1 MSSLIQRSR
10 PSNLLVPQTAA
21 NSVCISCLA
30 RLRQQLHSHSHS
42 HSQSQSQ
49 LQLPGNHATA
59 APFHSSA
66 VNPLPRGEWNP
77 SPSSS
82 SRSNSHSRNAVGGGR
97 GSGGSGSGGYGG
109 NTSGGRSK
117 PQFQGHRALKSIVHK
132 PSRMT
137 LSEKVARTPRSTS
150 ASFAQGGRRSK
161 SLDKRQE
168 PTVDTGGGMNRRVFK
183 LRSEDKSQ
191 YSRET
196 ERRKRDL
203 RETTLRP
210 SPSRF
215 QQRPALELKSER
227 RSSASK
233 LDTDN
238 STTST
243 EKAERRLAAAKLD
256 GEGGTEKKYTRP
268 PIRRFGQM
276 KHIASLDHVS
286 SRTRE
291 ITHAAE
297 EQFNTFETFD
307 LLPQTLEALYK
318 DALDG
323 LEGVT
328 PTPVQS
334 LVIPTLLD
342 KSPAPPLKPLPSEN
356 SRHKKSKDPLDLE
369 QFDRDESSRQ
379 SFKTYLIAAETGSGK
394 TLSYVLPL
402 MDTLKRRELHQKSIT
417 EAEESQQ
424 SEILEQKGKWM
435 FDIPAPPVTQDT
447 TVGKPFAVILVP
459 TSELVFQV
467 GSLLK
472 KLSFI
477 IKLRTEMISK
487 DFSGAVI
494 RSRLFKSS
502 TPDIIVGTPF
512 MIDRITEANP
522 SMLHRTSHIIVDEAD
537 SLFDRSFSTLTGPI
551 ISRALNLEKLV
562 LCSATIPKSLDTYI
576 TKKYPDCKRLVTANL
591 HAVPR
596 RIQLQVVDV
605 MNNIY
610 KGSKLRACAHLCQ
623 TIVGDSTEPGF
634 AKRVVVFVN
643 ERETTDEVTKFLQET
658 GFNAVSI
665 NRDSDSRKIL
675 ESFTGER
682 EASTADW
689 DGVRKGG
696 MKILVTTDLASRG
709 VDTKNVKNIIL
720 YDVPYTSIDF
730 IHRLGRTGRMGRRG
744 RAWILVDKDSNQEY
758 VKEVR
763 KTMFLGQALI

>member
-1 MSSLIQRSR
+1 MSSILQRSR
-10 PSNLLVPQTAA
+10 PTNTTP
-21 NSVCISCLA
+21 SVCISCLA
-30 RLRQQLHSHSHS
+30 RLRQQLY
-42 HSQSQSQ
+42 SQLQ

-59 APFHSSA
+59 APFHSTTIT
-66 VNPLPRGEWNP
+66 PFPRGKWNP

-82 SRSNSHSRNAVGGGR
+82 RSSPNSRSRNAGGG
-97 GSGGSGSGGYGG
+97 GGGAA
-109 NTSGGRSK
+109 RA
-117 PQFQGHRALKSIVHK
+117 QGHKALRSMVHK

-137 LSEKVARTPRSTS
+137 LSEKVARTPRSPS
-150 ASFAQGGRRSK
+150 NLSPRDKRSK
-161 SLDKRQE
+161 AFERRQE
-168 PTVDTGGGMNRRVFK
+168 PAVDTGGGMNRRTFR
-183 LRSEDKSQ
+183 LRSEDKQQ

-196 ERRKRDL
+196 ERRRRDL
-203 RETTLRP
+203 KEITSRP

-215 QQRPALELKSER
+215 QQKPALELKSER
-227 RSSASK
+227 RITPSK
-233 LDTDN
+233 PDAN
-238 STTST
+238 AG
-243 EKAERRLAAAKLD
+243 EKAERRLAAEKLD
-256 GEGGTEKKYTRP
+256 GAEKKYTRP
-268 PIRRFGQM
+268 PVRRFGQM

-297 EQFNTFETFD
+297 EKFNTFETFD
-307 LLPQTLEALYK
+307 LLPQTVEALYT

-323 LEGVT
+323 LEGVA

-356 SRHKKSKDPLDLE
+356 SRHKKHKDPLDPD
-369 QFDRDESSRQ
+369 QFYRDEQPRQ

-402 MDTLKRRELHQKSIT
+402 MDTLKRRELLQKQIDDAKRS
-417 EAEESQQ
+417 EH
-424 SEILEQKGKWM
+424 SEILEQKGKWL
-435 FDIPAPPVTQDT
+435 FDIAPPPVTQDI

-537 SLFDRSFSTLTGPI
+537 SLFDRSFSTLTAPI
-551 ISRALNLEKLV
+551 ISRALNLEKLI

-576 TKKYPDCKRLVTANL
+576 TQKYPDCKRLVTANL

-596 RIQLQVVDV
+596 RIQLQVIDV
-605 MNNIY
+605 MGNLY
-610 KGSKLRACAHLCQ
+610 KGNKLMACAHLCQ
-623 TIVGDSTEPGF
+623 KIANDSTEPGF

-643 ERETTDEVTKFLQET
+643 ERETTDEVTKYLQET

-675 ESFTGER
+675 ESFTGEK

-696 MKILVTTDLASRG
+696 VKILVTTDLASRG
-709 VDTKNVKNIIL
+709 VDTKNVKNVIL

>member
-1 MSSLIQRSR
+1 MSLLNRSR
-10 PSNLLVPQTAA
+10 PANLHLPQSATAT
-21 NSVCISCLA
+21 SVCLSCLA
-30 RLRQQLHSHSHS
+30 RLRQLHLH
-42 HSQSQSQ
+42 
-49 LQLPGNHATA
+49 LPGNHVTTSS
-59 APFHSSA
+59 FHSTPIT
-66 VNPLPRGEWNP
+66 PLPHKKWNP
-77 SPSSS
+77 SPSSTSRPNSNNRNTTGRRVASKS
-82 SRSNSHSRNAVGGGR
+82 SKGPIR
-97 GSGGSGSGGYGG
+97 
-109 NTSGGRSK
+109 
-117 PQFQGHRALKSIVHK
+117 

-137 LSEKVARTPRSTS
+137 LSERVARSPPRPQISE
-150 ASFAQGGRRSK
+150 GRNGKLSK
-161 SLDKRQE
+161 FLERRQE
-168 PTVDTGGGMNRRVFK
+168 PAVDTGGGMNRRSFR
-183 LRSEDKSQ
+183 LRSEDKQQ

-196 ERRKRDL
+196 ERRRRDL
-203 RETTLRP
+203 KEITSRP

-215 QQRPALELKSER
+215 LQKPTDPR
-227 RSSASK
+227 RSRDASSIK
-233 LDTDN
+233 DPVTAGEKEARRIAASRLD
-238 STTST
+238 STSSP
-243 EKAERRLAAAKLD
+243 E
-256 GEGGTEKKYTRP
+256 EKKYTRP
-268 PIRRFGQM
+268 PVRRFGQM

-307 LLPQTLEALYK
+307 FLPQTLEALYK

-323 LEGVT
+323 LEGVA

-342 KSPAPPLKPLPSEN
+342 KSPAPPLKPLVTEN
-356 SRHKKSKDPLDLE
+356 SRHKTKDPLDPD
-369 QFDRDESSRQ
+369 QFHRDGPQSPQ

-402 MDTLKRRELHQKSIT
+402 MDTLKRRELHNLSLT
-417 EAEESQQ
+417 Q
-424 SEILEQKGKWM
+424 SESLKTQEMLQQPGKWL
-435 FDIPAPPVTQDT
+435 FDLPSPPITQNPT
-447 TVGKPFAVILVP
+447 HGKPYAIILVP

-467 GSLLK
+467 GTLLK
-472 KLSFI
+472 KLSYI

-487 DFSGAVI
+487 DFTGTVI
-494 RSRLFKSS
+494 KNRLFRSS

-512 MIDRITEANP
+512 MLDRITEANP
-522 SMLHRTSHIIVDEAD
+522 QMLHRTSHIIIDEAD
-537 SLFDRSFSTLTGPI
+537 SLFDRSFSPITSPI
-551 ISRALNLEKLV
+551 ISRAPNLEKLI

-605 MNNIY
+605 AKDPYKNN
-610 KGSKLRACAHLCQ
+610 KTLACAHLCQ
-623 TIVGDSTEPGF
+623 QIATDSTEPGF
-634 AKRVVVFVN
+634 SKRVVIFVN
-643 ERETTDEVTKFLQET
+643 ERETTAVVTSYLKEA

-675 ESFTGER
+675 ESFTGDKES
-682 EASTADW
+682 STVEEE
-689 DGVRKGG
+689 GVRKGG
-696 MKILVTTDLASRG
+696 VKILVTTDLASRG
-709 VDTKNVKNIIL
+709 VDTKNVKNVIL

-744 RAWILVDKDSNQEY
+744 RAWVLVDKDSNTEY

>member
-1 MSSLIQRSR
+1 
-10 PSNLLVPQTAA
+10 
-21 NSVCISCLA
+21 
-30 RLRQQLHSHSHS
+30 
-42 HSQSQSQ
+42 
-49 LQLPGNHATA
+49 
-59 APFHSSA
+59 
-66 VNPLPRGEWNP
+66 
-77 SPSSS
+77 
-82 SRSNSHSRNAVGGGR
+82 
-97 GSGGSGSGGYGG
+97 
-109 NTSGGRSK
+109 
-117 PQFQGHRALKSIVHK
+117 
-132 PSRMT
+132 MT

-150 ASFAQGGRRSK
+150 ASFAQGDRRSK
-161 SLDKRQE
+161 SLDRRQE
-168 PTVDTGGGMNRRVFK
+168 PTVDTGGGMNRRAFK
-183 LRSEDKSQ
+183 LRSDDKSQ

-215 QQRPALELKSER
+215 QQRPAVELKSER

-233 LDTDN
+233 HDTDN
-238 STTST
+238 STSGA
-243 EKAERRLAAAKLD
+243 EKSERRLAAAKLD

-356 SRHKKSKDPLDLE
+356 SRHKKSKDPLDPG

-402 MDTLKRRELHQKSIT
+402 MDTLKRRELYQKSIT

-494 RSRLFKSS
+494 R
-502 TPDIIVGTPF
+502 I
-512 MIDRITEANP
+512 
-522 SMLHRTSHIIVDEAD
+522 DEAD

-643 ERETTDEVTKFLQET
+643 ERETTEEVTNFLQET

-675 ESFTGER
+675 ESFTEER
-682 EASTADW
+682 EVSTADL
-689 DGVRKGG
+689 DGARKGG